1 VSDDRYLL
9 ISADGHTGPPA
20 EHYREYLD
28 EAYHPQFDAH
38 QAELGVIR
46 GFQQEMNKDFREEWE
61 AKTGDG
67 GLHAAYDSDARN
79 ERLDGEGVAA
89 EVLFPD
95 ADVLGTGRVASS
107 PFGSGLG
114 NPTDCDGELVFAG
127 ARAHNR
133 WLADFCAKEPHRRIG
148 VAVVPVTVDVDAAV
162 TEVHEVADR
171 GLRGV
176 MVPTRWFDAPAYLD
190 PSYEPFWAAVEERG
204 LVLHTHS
211 GAGPTDYDPMLP
223 GAMAVYA
230 TEAYWWA
237 ARPLWVLLW
246 GGVFERHP
254 DLRYVI
260 AENGAWWVPDIVA
273 KMDEKFLG
281 GHNTRKMGDAFR
293 QTITMKPSEYIDRN
307 CFFAASTPGVE
318 DVGRRHE
325 VGIGNLLWGNDFP
338 HPEGTF
344 PYTRELVRRRFHDV
358 PRDECLAILGQN
370 SAALYGVDTAALAPL
385 VERIGP
391 LVDDIHGDTPLQE
404 VPEDR

>member
-1 VSDDRYLL
+1 MTDTPDRYLL
-9 ISADGHTGPPA
+9 ISADGHAGPPA
-20 EHYREYLD
+20 ELYREYLD
-28 EAYHPQFDAH
+28 ERYQPHFDQH
-38 QAELGVIR
+38 QAELSALR
-46 GFQQEMNKDFREEWE
+46 EMAQQNTEFRDKWE

-67 GLHAAYDSDARN
+67 GLLAAYDSDARN
-79 ERLDGEGVAA
+79 ERLDGEGVAV

-114 NPTDCDGELVFAG
+114 SPIGVDTELVMAG

-133 WLADFCAKEPHRRIG
+133 WLADFCAKQSDRRIG
-148 VAVVPVTVDVDAAV
+148 VAVVPITCGVDAAV
-162 TEVHEVADR
+162 AEIEAVHDL

-176 MVPTRWFDAPAYLD
+176 MIPTRWMDAPAYHM
-190 PSYEPFWAAVEERG
+190 PVYEPVWAALEQLG
-204 LVLHTHS
+204 MVLHTHS
-211 GAGPTDYDPMLP
+211 GAGPADYDIGP
-223 GAMAVYA
+223 GFIAIYA

-246 GGVFERHP
+246 SGVFERHP
-254 DLRYVI
+254 GLRYVV
-260 AENGAWWVPDIVA
+260 AENGAWWLPDIVA

-281 GHNTRKMGDAFR
+281 GHNTEKLGDVFR
-293 QTITMKPSEYIDRN
+293 ENLSMKPSEYIDRN
-307 CFFAASTPGVE
+307 CFLAASTPGVE
-318 DVGRRHE
+318 DLARRHE

-344 PYTRELVRRRFHDV
+344 PYTRERVRQRFKDI
-358 PRDECLAILGQN
+358 PRAEAERILGLN
-370 SAALYGVDTAALAPL
+370 SAELYGIDVGALGPL

-404 VPEDR
+404 IA